1 MNRSLISWIFLLIIN
16 MNVMIGAGIFV
27 YPSIIASYAQSF
39 GFLSFGLVFCIML
52 PLVLTI
58 AQLAALYPAQEGGL
72 YVYSATALGR
82 MAGIVTASVYFIA
95 KALSCSIMIR
105 IFVVYLY
112 VIIPALSSTIPVALT
127 RLIVILFLFVLNLFG
142 IYFGTYL
149 QAILIFFKILP
160 IAAVIIT
167 GFFKFNFA
175 HLTLFPVSFG
185 LFASSLSFALY
196 SMMGFE
202 TCCAIGHIIGDRRRM
217 ASAVLVSFFT
227 VTCIYMLFQFF
238 IFGVLGSDLIGAVAP
253 LASFFNVVFQHLASQ
268 ERLLLIGI
276 GAVMIS
282 AISAAYGILYA
293 NSWYVVVIG
302 REFQGTIGKSGFIN
316 RFGIPVWA
324 VLVQALLIAF
334 LLLLTDNIA
343 LLGRLSVFGVLLSYL
358 ITVVA
363 LLCLYKERDAKLKLP
378 FWVVL
383 LSLAS
388 CVIMGFICIKDLF

>member
-1 MNRSLISWIFLLIIN
+1 MNRSLISWMLLLIIN

-27 YPSIIASYAQSF
+27 YPSIIASYAQSL

-58 AQLAALYPAQEGGL
+58 AQLAALYPAREGGL

-82 MAGIVTASVYFIA
+82 MAGIITASVYFIA

-112 VIIPALSSTIPVALT
+112 VIIPALSSMIPVGLM
-127 RLIVILFLFVLNLFG
+127 RLMVIIFLFVLNLFG
-142 IYFGTYL
+142 IYFGAYL
-149 QAILIFFKILP
+149 QAVLIFFKILP

-175 HLTLFPVSFG
+175 HLTLFPASFG
-185 LFASSLSFALY
+185 IFASSLPFAFY
-196 SMMGFE
+196 PMMGFE
-202 TCCAIGHIIGDRRRM
+202 TCCAIGHIIGDRQRI
-217 ASAVLVSFFT
+217 ASTVLVSFFT

-238 IFGVLGSDLIGAVAP
+238 LFGVLGSDLIGSGAP
-253 LASFFNVVFQHLASQ
+253 LVSFFNAVFQSLARQ
-268 ERLLLIGI
+268 EWLLLIGI

-302 REFQGTIGKSGFIN
+302 REFQGPIGKFNFIN

-324 VLVQALLIAF
+324 VLLHALLIVL

-363 LLCLYKERDAKLKLP
+363 LLRLYKKRDAKLILP
-378 FWVVL
+378 FWVAL
-383 LSLAS
+383 LSFAS
-388 CVIMGFICIKDLF
+388 CAIMGFICIKDLF